1 MHEKYKE
8 AKIIAQCPDH
18 LQACIT
24 MISEVEKGRPTD
36 LRPPYYTMALVD
48 VSRKDLKEAA
58 VEEAVGGDAKLHEH
72 AAERVLHPVWEQ
84 LLPLLPPLR
93 PRSAVAGGPG
103 VTLAPPELELVLA
116 AVRHRHPI
124 HMGQLDNYSG
134 EWHGDSLGERRKTCA
149 PREVELAVEDVQLAH
164 ARHGEER
171 VDLLLYP

>member
-1 MHEKYKE
+1 
-8 AKIIAQCPDH
+8 
-18 LQACIT
+18 

-36 LRPPYYTMALVD
+36 LRPPYHTIALDD
-48 VSRKDLKEAA
+48 VSRKDLEEAA

-84 LLPLLPPLR
+84 LLSPLR
-93 PRSAVAGGPG
+93 PRSAVAGGPS
-103 VTLAPPELELVLA
+103 VTLAPSELELVLA
-116 AVRHRHPI
+116 AVCHRHPI

-171 VDLLLYP
+171 VDILYP